1 MNREYISV
9 KEAADVIGVS
19 PKTMNRW
26 LNEGRV
32 LGKQINH
39 TWFVE
44 RDFMDKIDY
53 KSPSKSQY

>member
-9 KEAADVIGVS
+9 KEAADVIGVN

-26 LNEGRV
+26 LNEGKV
-32 LGKQINH
+32 EGKQINH

-44 RDFMDKIDY
+44 RDFMNRIDY
-53 KSPSKSQY
+53 KSPSK